1 MKDARI
7 FTLFLAILFAAG
19 CSGAQAA
26 APANTTPKKKV
37 EQKKPESKEAPS
49 PKPDDKRDV
58 KPDDKQGEDGEA
70 KPPPSGRFELLL
82 PSPFWRPIPPTDR
95 ERVVGGVA
103 LKLIHVSAHATFTVS
118 ITPLPDGMSVHDV
131 AVNVSEIM
139 AQNPSAIV
147 AEAEA
152 SEDGEISSFCFE
164 YEDSGVPKRGKIFV
178 RKVEG
183 MKAVFL
189 IRGTWPVAH
198 HDSVSLEVETMALS
212 LRVVPTD
219 K

>member
-19 CSGAQAA
+19 CSGAQAVV
-26 APANTTPKKKV
+26 PAKTTPEKKV
-37 EQKKPESKEAPS
+37 QQKKPEVPKAPA
-49 PKPDDKRDV
+49 PKPDEGSTK
-58 KPDDKQGEDGEA
+58 KPDDGKGDESG
-70 KPPPSGRFELLL
+70 PPTSGKFELLL
-82 PSPFWRPIPPTDR
+82 TSPFWKLIPPSDR
-95 ERVVGGVA
+95 ERVVGNVV

-118 ITPLPDGMSVHDV
+118 MTPQPDGMSVHDV
-131 AVNVSEIM
+131 AVNIAEVM
-139 AQNPSAIV
+139 AQGGSAIV
-147 AEAEA
+147 SEAEA

-164 YEDSGVPKRGKIFV
+164 YEDSRGPKRGKIFV

-198 HDSVSLEVETMALS
+198 HDFISLEVETMALS
-212 LRVVPTD
+212 LRVIALN